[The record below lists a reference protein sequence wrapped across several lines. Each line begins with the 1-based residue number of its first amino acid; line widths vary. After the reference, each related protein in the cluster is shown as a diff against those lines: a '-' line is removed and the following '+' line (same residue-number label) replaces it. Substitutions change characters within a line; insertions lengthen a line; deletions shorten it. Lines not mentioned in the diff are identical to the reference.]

1 MFSKLN
7 TTSFISFAFRIPRAL
22 VLLWSQV
29 AILFGGKRNQW
40 GKSESTC
47 LSSQLW
53 CRGERKGNCNF
64 QKFLGWLWT
73 NRGIFKETNHYYSAD
88 STAREG
94 RIFFF
99 SPEISRK
106 KKQLP
111 SSILFK
117 KKKKKTS
124 YHQSWVCCNGRKQ
137 YREAGL
143 KVWYPEQVQNMGLGY
158 LRVEKANVLLGVLV
172 KA

>member
-73 NRGIFKETNHYYSAD
+73 NRGIFKETKHYYSAD

-117 KKKKKTS
+117 KKQKKQLPPVLGLLQWEKTV
-124 YHQSWVCCNGRKQ
+124 QRGRLKGLIP
-137 YREAGL
+137 RAGTKHGPWL
-143 KVWYPEQVQNMGLGY
+143 SEGGKGKCPAWSS
-158 LRVEKANVLLGVLV
+158 R
-172 KA
+172 